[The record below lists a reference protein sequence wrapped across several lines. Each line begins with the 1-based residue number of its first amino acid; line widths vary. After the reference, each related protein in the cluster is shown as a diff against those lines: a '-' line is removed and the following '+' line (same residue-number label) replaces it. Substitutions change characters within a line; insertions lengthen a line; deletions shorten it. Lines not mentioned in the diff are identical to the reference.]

1 MLRRALEVLLFPGGV
16 HEDLAPAVALAP
28 VPVGALALAL
38 ALALARG
45 VSYEGVFSKR
55 GKCLSL
61 KGSCKDS
68 MRAP

>member
-38 ALALARG
+38 ARG

-55 GKCLSL
+55 GKRLSL